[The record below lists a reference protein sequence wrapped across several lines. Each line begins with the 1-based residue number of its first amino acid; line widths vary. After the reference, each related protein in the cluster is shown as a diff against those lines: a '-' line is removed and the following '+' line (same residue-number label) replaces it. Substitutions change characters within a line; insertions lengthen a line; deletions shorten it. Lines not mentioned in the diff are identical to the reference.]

1 MTLLIIYGKL
11 YAEARES
18 VFYFEIKGEN
28 MEKVKDFFSDM
39 KSEIKRIRW
48 CKGKELWKNVLVT
61 VATIIFFTC
70 CLSVLSS
77 NKPATYE
84 TTVVPKIST
93 TYLGFQLI

>member
-1 MTLLIIYGKL
+1 MVNYMQKH
-11 YAEARES
+11 EES

-61 VATIIFFTC
+61 VATIIFFA
-70 CLSVLSS
+70 LFFMLIQYVIVLIKMIDFHSIV
-77 NKPATYE
+77 E
-84 TTVVPKIST
+84 TIK
-93 TYLGFQLI
+93 GWF